1 MKTITAKL
9 SSKNQ
14 MTLPKEARQ
23 ALNIKAGD
31 TVILVVAGDSVR
43 LCPRPTS
50 LTDYL
55 CGLGEDLWKELGG
68 ADEYLRA
75 ERESWPG

>member
-23 ALNIKAGD
+23 ALKIKAGD
-31 TVILVVAGDSVR
+31 TVILVVAEDNVR
-43 LCPRPTS
+43 LCPKPAN

-55 CGLGEDLWKELGG
+55 RGLGKDLWQELGG
-68 ADEYLRA
+68 GDEYLQA
-75 ERESWPG
+75 ERESWPQ